1 MIRIIYFD
9 VEKYEE
15 EFLKYHKE
23 GKYDY
28 RLIFEPLNSVTKLS
42 DELLNAEIIS
52 VFTTSRLTKEVLE
65 KFPNLKLIA
74 LRSVGFNHIDTD
86 YCKEHNIA
94 VENSPNYGNK
104 SVAEFAFGLMLNVCR
119 KIIPAEENYKNMIIQ
134 PNELIGTELGGKTVG
149 IIGLGAIGTAFA
161 RLAHGFDMKILGY
174 DIYPKQELIEKY
186 SIEYTD
192 FETILQKSDFISLHA
207 PLTKDNFHMF
217 NVDAFKKMKNSAVII
232 NTARGE
238 LIDSEALYNAITS
251 REILGAG
258 LDVLESED
266 TINDFDLVIGLNRLS
281 KDELKNSLINSR
293 LFQLPNVII
302 TPHMAYNTNEAITR
316 ILTTTMNNIHAFE
329 QGTIQNSVIR

>member
-1 MIRIIYFD
+1 MTKIVYFD
-9 VEKYEE
+9 VEAYEENFLKSNNHGKYEY
-15 EFLKYHKE
+15 K
-23 GKYDY
+23 
-28 RLIFEPLNSVTKLS
+28 LIYEPLNAMTEITE
-42 DELLNAEIIS
+42 DIADAEIIS
-52 VFTTSRLTKEVLE
+52 VFTTSRVTKEVLE

-74 LRSVGFNHIDTD
+74 LRSVGFNHIDID

-119 KIIPAEENYKNMIIQ
+119 KIIPAEENYKNMMIQ

-217 NVDAFKKMKNSAVII
+217 NADVFKKMKNSAVII

-251 REILGAG
+251 GEILGAG

-266 TINDFDLVIGLNRLS
+266 TINDFDLVIGLNRLTRD
-281 KDELKNSLINSR
+281 KLKNRLINSR

>member
-15 EFLKYHKE
+15 EFLKSHNE

-52 VFTTSRLTKEVLE
+52 VFTTSRVTKEVLE

-174 DIYPKQELIEKY
+174 DIYPKQELIDKY

-217 NVDAFKKMKNSAVII
+217 NVDSFKKMKNSAVII